1 MCLSTLTNKASNL
14 LYPTHITKTK
24 PNQFEQEHPNMI
36 KRFFLPFT
44 TIAACVIF
52 WSWTFSSFKDTPHNT
67 TNNITVDAIA
77 DYVIEMP
84 ESPFKK
90 NMLTVFGAEYAGDST
105 ELNKLLNAYST
116 MKLEEMEKLKGKT
129 L

>member
-1 MCLSTLTNKASNL
+1 MATTSPAKVRNVTALVCAVLVALIVSIGAFLSS
-14 LYPTHITKTK
+14 HK
-24 PNQFEQEHPNMI
+24 PVVVRQN
-36 KRFFLPFT
+36 
-44 TIAACVIF
+44 
-52 WSWTFSSFKDTPHNT
+52 NT